1 MIKFTNLTKAFG
13 DHTVLNDISVQIYE
27 GQTTVIVGS
36 SGSGKSTLLRC
47 INLLEIPQKGELELG
62 GQRRNFANKTS
73 QKELLSFRRHTG
85 MVFQSF
91 NLFPHLTVL

>member
-13 DHTVLNDISVQIYE
+13 DHTALKDISVQIYE

-47 INLLEIPQKGELELG
+47 INLLEIPQK
-62 GQRRNFANKTS
+62 RRAGARRAEAK
-73 QKELLSFRRHTG
+73 FRK
-85 MVFQSF
+85 
-91 NLFPHLTVL
+91 

>member
-13 DHTVLNDISVQIYE
+13 DHTALKDISVQIYE

-47 INLLEIPQKGELELG
+47 INLLEIPQK
-62 GQRRNFANKTS
+62 RRAGARQAEAK
-73 QKELLSFRRHTG
+73 FRE
-85 MVFQSF
+85 
-91 NLFPHLTVL
+91 

>member
-13 DHTVLNDISVQIYE
+13 DHTVLNGISVQIYE

-47 INLLEIPQKGELELG
+47 INLLEIPQKVELELD
-62 GQRRNFANKTS
+62 GQRLNFANKIS
-73 QKELLSFRRHTG
+73 QRTA
-85 MVFQSF
+85 VFSPSYGHGVSK
-91 NLFPHLTVL
+91 L